1 MKQINVK
8 TILTAVLLL
17 IVLGSLLKDCVSPTP
32 TETGTT
38 IKVDTVYQE
47 VKTETKVYVPKWRT
61 RVETVEVPYQVTTPI
76 DTTEV
81 LKDYFA
87 RYVTIDTVRLPYP
100 DSVGKFFGTAIIQ
113 DTITKNTIVARSI
126 KWNYKIPIIT
136 KTITIHPQPRAQVY
150 VGAMANVNSVQILS
164 AVSGAL
170 LYKTKSDKIY
180 IANIGVANNGAG
192 TQPFLGAGILWKIS
206 VKKPKPSDLIN
217 LTK

>member
-1 MKQINVK
+1 MKMINLK
-8 TILTAVLLL
+8 TILIGILFL
-17 IVLGSLLKDCVSPTP
+17 IVIAYTIKDCSNEPVVP
-32 TETGTT
+32 GTT

-61 RVETVEVPYQVTTPI
+61 RVETVEVPYQVTTPV

-87 RYVTIDTVRLPYP
+87 SYVTIDTVKLPYP

-136 KTITIHPQPRAQVY
+136 KTITIHPQPKAQVY
-150 VGAMANVNSVQILS
+150 IGAMANVNQVEMLS
-164 AVSGAL
+164 SVSGAL
-170 LYKTKSDKIY
+170 LYKTKKDKIY

-192 TQPFLGAGILWKIS
+192 TQPFIGGGLMWKIRL
-206 VKKPKPSDLIN
+206 KKPSATDLIN
-217 LTK
+217 LNK